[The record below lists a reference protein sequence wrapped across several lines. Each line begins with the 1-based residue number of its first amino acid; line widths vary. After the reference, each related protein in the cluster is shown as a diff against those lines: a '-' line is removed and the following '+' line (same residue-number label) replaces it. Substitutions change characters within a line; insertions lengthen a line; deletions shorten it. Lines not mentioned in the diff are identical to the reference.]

1 MKAISVFR
9 ICHQGHFLPPD
20 SATTECTLFRN
31 GIWSLPGPVTTG
43 SHTTIAKS
51 GVIFFG
57 LCPAPCPNRIDRRRN
72 APFSLVAWAHSSCT
86 QEENAIHDP
95 LFRSMDTPSK
105 NGSYLV
111 IAACILAVIS
121 LILGIIAL
129 RSISAMKSQMGDVG
143 SFAARL
149 DSIETS
155 SRKASSDAE
164 KAVSRIATISLDTQR
179 AFDNVGQEL
188 ATLRTSVNRMTI
200 EMKSFHGDSPSGG
213 SRTTSKP
220 VAVTRSS
227 TTPSAAP
234 ASPPS
239 APVGQLDADGAYTIQ
254 AGDTFARLSGRFG
267 VSVQAIEAANPGVDP
282 RRLRIGQKIFIPT
295 DS

>member
-1 MKAISVFR
+1 
-9 ICHQGHFLPPD
+9 
-20 SATTECTLFRN
+20 
-31 GIWSLPGPVTTG
+31 
-43 SHTTIAKS
+43 
-51 GVIFFG
+51 
-57 LCPAPCPNRIDRRRN
+57 
-72 APFSLVAWAHSSCT
+72 
-86 QEENAIHDP
+86 
-95 LFRSMDTPSK
+95 MDTPSK

-129 RSISAMKSQMGDVG
+129 RSISAMKSQMGDAG

-164 KAVSRIATISLDTQR
+164 KAISRIATTRLDTQR
-179 AFDNVGQEL
+179 AFDNVEKEL

-200 EMKSFHGDSPSGG
+200 EMKSFHGDAPSGG
-213 SRTTSKP
+213 ARTASKP
-220 VAVTRSS
+220 VVVTRSS
-227 TTPSAAP
+227 STPSTESTP
-234 ASPPS
+234 GSLPP
-239 APVGQLDADGAYTIQ
+239 V
-254 AGDTFARLSGRFG
+254 SGVFG
-267 VSVQAIEAANPGVDP
+267 VSVQAIEEANPGVDP

>member
-1 MKAISVFR
+1 
-9 ICHQGHFLPPD
+9 
-20 SATTECTLFRN
+20 
-31 GIWSLPGPVTTG
+31 
-43 SHTTIAKS
+43 
-51 GVIFFG
+51 
-57 LCPAPCPNRIDRRRN
+57 
-72 APFSLVAWAHSSCT
+72 
-86 QEENAIHDP
+86 
-95 LFRSMDTPSK
+95 MDTPSK

-155 SRKASSDAE
+155 SRKASDDAGR
-164 KAVSRIATISLDTQR
+164 AVSRIATISSDTQR
-179 AFDNVGQEL
+179 AFDNVGKEL
-188 ATLRTSVNRMTI
+188 ATLRTSVNRVTI
-200 EMKSFHGDSPSGG
+200 DMKSFHGDAPSGG
-213 SRTTSKP
+213 ARTSSKP

-227 TTPSAAP
+227 TIPSAGSDP
-234 ASPPS
+234 ASAPP
-239 APVGQLDADGAYTIQ
+239 APVSQIDADGTYTIK
-254 AGDTFARLSGRFG
+254 AGDTFARLSGLFG